1 MEHLSLLMKHII
13 ADIQNLDVLLDD
25 LARNNDL
32 NNQFYLIM
40 QFLEYASSRFSSFME
55 NRKYF
60 KDINCKNCM
69 KCRCIGYDSIPEN
82 IQDIIANTESLH
94 QEVLKIKSDVTTSSV
109 QEKTYINHF
118 ILWIEYFMN
127 EFFSIT
133 CNKNIDFS
141 DYLCLDLLCLKKK
154 HVWNK

>member
-1 MEHLSLLMKHII
+1 
-13 ADIQNLDVLLDD
+13 
-25 LARNNDL
+25 
-32 NNQFYLIM
+32 
-40 QFLEYASSRFSSFME
+40 
-55 NRKYF
+55 
-60 KDINCKNCM
+60 M